1 MKLKQILLCSL
12 IVMCCAPLGAQ
23 TSKEE
28 MFATP
33 EKTGGVY
40 WAYPLDFAPQTKAP
54 KGYKPFYISHYG
66 RHGSRYL
73 IADRDYK
80 WLVDLLRRRI
90 VRKRLPVWERI
101 RISVYSQFGRK
112 RKGMVGI

>member
-1 MKLKQILLCSL
+1 MKLKQILLCGL
-12 IVMCCAPLGAQ
+12 MVLCCAPLGAQ

-73 IADRDYK
+73 IGDQ
-80 WLVDLLRRRI
+80 RR
-90 VRKRLPVWERI
+90 VHP
-101 RISVYSQFGRK
+101 SS
-112 RKGMVGI
+112 